1 MIELL
6 TAAAAGCMVGI
17 LLTWLVLRARTRE
30 IAVRTKAEAESE
42 RATLLERVQARDQQ
56 LEESKTDLLK
66 KEEQVMSLQ
75 VEMRLLGDDE
85 GRMAFR
91 AGVSQWLESTGSGN
105 EIGGVSTSLLDS
117 APDAG
122 VSWGL
127 VR

>member
-1 MIELL
+1 
-6 TAAAAGCMVGI
+6 
-17 LLTWLVLRARTRE
+17 
-30 IAVRTKAEAESE
+30 
-42 RATLLERVQARDQQ
+42 
-56 LEESKTDLLK
+56 
-66 KEEQVMSLQ
+66 VMSLQ